1 MFLLGFESVPLT
13 LRLIYGYIN
22 KALKLCCK
30 FMVAKT
36 EPKENVARMLGIGSW
51 KIHTL
56 TLGECSVFLGLLLNT
71 RKANDDKINIY

>member
-36 EPKENVARMLGIGSW
+36 EPKENVARMLGIGS
-51 KIHTL
+51 
-56 TLGECSVFLGLLLNT
+56 
-71 RKANDDKINIY
+71 